1 MPSIA
6 SITINDGKATP
17 VAHIFTAKSAQASNQ
32 PALWKNDAASIQS
45 GKESLTI
52 LVKEGKG
59 AASSH
64 VWEALLK
71 MPVIA
76 TVNTVDTVIRTSQIL
91 IRSNFAPTSTLAE
104 RKDARTLAINLLS
117 NANALDSH
125 DNISPMY

>member
-1 MPSIA
+1 MPQVANISIA
-6 SITINDGKATP
+6 DGKATP
-17 VAHIFTAKSAQASNQ
+17 VTHVFTAKSAQSGNT

-45 GKESLTI
+45 GKETLTI

-59 AASSH
+59 ATSSH
-64 VWEALLK
+64 VFEALLK
-71 MPVIA
+71 LPVVA

-91 IRSNFAPTSTLAE
+91 IRSNFAPSSTLAE
-104 RKDARTLAINLLS
+104 RKDARVLAMALLA